1 MSLMITESTPSFHS
15 LVLVF
20 MQPNNSSDVTAFG
33 STISQAVIH
42 FLCVSESDK
51 FFQTADLAVPGTPIK
66 KQEWRTSRISASCTH
81 FRTKPS
87 SGYRFLLFAT
97 SAQSS
102 LSFSSVFASA
112 LIPGNKSLIRP
123 KKIPCLLQLAQL
135 WRLQLAWEKRISSST
150 KLNQSSTHSVTWFLL
165 TNHQLITCNF
175 WRSSSEKCSPKGD
188 KTVLASQPYL
198 RWTWIRPRW

>member
-123 KKIPCLLQLAQL
+123 KKISL
-135 WRLQLAWEKRISSST
+135 SST
-150 KLNQSSTHSVTWFLL
+150 LIFG
-165 TNHQLITCNF
+165 QLKSLRALMSN
-175 WRSSSEKCSPKGD
+175 SSSEMFGSARLSLPACLSTD
-188 KTVLASQPYL
+188 FTA
-198 RWTWIRPRW
+198 RRPQS